1 MKGINFMHHNFEEY
15 IYEIDYKKGTVEVL
29 GLDYQLIEKHDIL
42 TLPDLPDTN
51 PHRDLLISLISI

>member
-1 MKGINFMHHNFEEY
+1 MHHNFEEY